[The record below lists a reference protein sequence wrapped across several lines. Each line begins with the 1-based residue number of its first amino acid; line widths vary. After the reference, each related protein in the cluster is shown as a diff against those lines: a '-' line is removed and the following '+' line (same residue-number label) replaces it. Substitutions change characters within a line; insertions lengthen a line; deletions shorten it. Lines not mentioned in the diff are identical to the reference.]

1 MYRAVYRK
9 WVETIFDHRI
19 SLRERMFR
27 VITAITMIALTF
39 ILLMGWH
46 ISNILL
52 LAVSL
57 IYMYI
62 VTRLSIQ
69 RQCINRGAT
78 LIVLLLLLIFPI
90 SFFTPGGIYGGAPEW
105 FVICFIYISLT
116 LKGKRMPVFFLLC
129 AAETLL
135 CYYVTFRYPEYAVQA
150 AQSRSYFDSANAV
163 ILAGVM
169 TSVLLLFQNRL
180 YEEENKLSEEQKK
193 EIEELNRAEN
203 NFFSSMSHEI
213 RTPINTII
221 GLNEMILR
229 GDIPADIAENAR
241 NIQGASKMLLSLI
254 NDILDLSK
262 IKSGKME
269 IVNVSYETGELFSEI
284 VNMIWVKARQ
294 KGLEFQLHID
304 PSIPSMLC
312 GDEVRIKQVLINLLN
327 NAVKYTSEGSVTLSV
342 RCERLTLNRVR
353 VCYTVEDTGLGVKKE
368 NIPYLF
374 NAFKR
379 VDEKKNRHIEGTG
392 LGLNIVRQLVE
403 LMEGEISVNSVYT
416 KGSKFLVTLEQDIVS
431 DTELGTFTL
440 TSRAKVHEGEQYK
453 QSFEAPKAHLLIVD
467 DNDMNLM
474 VARKLLSDTKIQ
486 IDTASS
492 GAECLRM
499 TQNQHYDGILMDHL
513 MPEMDGIKCLH
524 ALRSQP
530 GGLCQDVP
538 VIALTANAGSDN
550 QLLYRKEGFSGYLAK
565 PVSGALLEAAVLS
578 ILPKELVT
586 LSENANPSEIG
597 KDILLFEQNQRLSIM
612 VTTDSVCDLPESLR
626 EEFNISVCPYYI
638 CTDQGRFL
646 DELELK
652 SDELLEHIAQGKTGF
667 SQPPHVEDYE
677 RFFAEKLT
685 EAQNIVHI
693 TMAKHVSEGYNNA
706 VEAAKS
712 FENVTVIDS
721 GHLSSSMGLSVLAA
735 VSMAENHAT
744 KDEIVKAVDKLS
756 RYISSAFIIDST
768 HMMCRAGKISKKVQ
782 ILCDALLL
790 HPIIMLRKSK
800 MTVGSMAMGSFSH
813 VTKHY
818 IRKVLAN
825 AGSIDPRILIITYVG
840 LSNQRLQYI
849 QKLVKQHCPFE
860 RIYLQKA
867 SSAIASNCGPG
878 SFGLLFMRKNDAVIS
893 FSQMSKQNSQA
904 DLQQEQEL
912 DQNPLPWYGFAGQ
925 EEPTSEPIYEHHTR
939 EEI

>member
-1 MYRAVYRK
+1 MYKMVYKK
-9 WVETIFDHRI
+9 WVEIIFDHKI

-27 VITAITMIALTF
+27 VITAISMVALTF

-46 ISNILL
+46 ISNVILL
-52 LAVSL
+52 ATSLA
-57 IYMYI
+57 YMSI
-62 VTRLSIQ
+62 VVRISIQ
-69 RQCINRGAT
+69 RQCINTGAT
-78 LIVLLLLLIFPI
+78 LIVILLLLIFPV
-90 SFFTPGGIYGGAPEW
+90 SFLTPGGIYGGASEW
-105 FVICFIYISLT
+105 FVICFIYISMT
-116 LKGKRMPVFFLLC
+116 LKGTRMPVFFLFC
-129 AAETLL
+129 VAETLL
-135 CYYVTFRYPEYAVQA
+135 CYYISFHYPEYAIQA
-150 AQSRSYFDSANAV
+150 AHDHSYFDSANAV

-169 TSVLLLFQNRL
+169 TSALLLFQNRL
-180 YEEENKLSEEQKK
+180 YEEESKISEEQKK

-229 GDIPADIAENAR
+229 GDIPDDIAENAR

-284 VNMIWVKARQ
+284 VNMIWIKARE
-294 KGLEFQLHID
+294 KGLEFRLHID

-353 VCYTVEDTGLGVKKE
+353 VCYSVEDTGLGVKKE
-368 NIPYLF
+368 NIPHLF

-392 LGLNIVRQLVE
+392 LGLNIVHQLVE

-416 KGSKFLVTLEQDIVS
+416 RGSTFLVTLEQDIVD

-440 TSRAKVHEGEQYK
+440 ASRAKAHDGEQYR
-453 QSFEAPKAHLLIVD
+453 QSFEAPEAHLLIVD

-492 GAECLRM
+492 GAECLKL
-499 TQNQHYDGILMDHL
+499 TQGQHYDGILMDHL

-565 PVSGALLEAAVLS
+565 PVSGSLLEAAVLS

-586 LSENANPSEIG
+586 LTEEVSPSEIG
-597 KDILLFEQNQRLSIM
+597 KDILLFEQTQRVSIM
-612 VTTDSVCDLPESLR
+612 VTTDSVCDLPQSLK
-626 EEFNISVCPYYI
+626 EEFGISVCPYYI

-646 DELELK
+646 DEVELK
-652 SDELLEHIAQGKTGF
+652 PDELLAHIAEGKDGF
-667 SQPPHVEDYE
+667 SQPPDVEDYE
-677 RFFAEKLT
+677 KFFAERLT
-685 EAQNIVHI
+685 EAQNVIHI

-721 GHLSSSMGLSVLAA
+721 GHLSSSMGLAVLYAA
-735 VSMAENHAT
+735 SMAEKHVA
-744 KDEIVKAVDKLS
+744 KDEIIKTVKKLKH
-756 RYISSAFIIDST
+756 YISSAFIIDST
-768 HMMCRAGKISKKVQ
+768 HMMCRSGKISKRIQ

-790 HPIIMLRKSK
+790 HPVIVLRKSK
-800 MTVGSMAMGSFSH
+800 MTVGSMTIGSFTH
-813 VTKHY
+813 VTKRY
-818 IRKVLAN
+818 VRKVLMN
-825 AGSIDPRILIITYVG
+825 AGNIDRRILFITYAG
-840 LSNQRLQYI
+840 LDDQHLRHI
-849 QKLVKQHCPFE
+849 QNLVKQYCPFE
-860 RIYLQKA
+860 RVYLQKA
-867 SSAIASNCGPG
+867 SSAIAGNCGPG
-878 SFGLLFMRKNDAVIS
+878 SFGLLFMKKNEASIS
-893 FSQMSKQNSQA
+893 FSQMSK
-904 DLQQEQEL
+904 L
-912 DQNPLPWYGFAGQ
+912 DASN
-925 EEPTSEPIYEHHTR
+925 
-939 EEI
+939 